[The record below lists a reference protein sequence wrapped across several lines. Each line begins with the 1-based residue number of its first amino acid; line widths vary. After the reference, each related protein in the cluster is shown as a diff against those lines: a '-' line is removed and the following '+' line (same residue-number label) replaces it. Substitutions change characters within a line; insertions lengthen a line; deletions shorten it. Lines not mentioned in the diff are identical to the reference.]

1 MSRTFTDDDLLT
13 WEAYSSGSRRG
24 ADKPAII
31 FRCLSDRAARARFIE
46 TEEGDGAL
54 PERLVET
61 VPLSELRV
69 LLARA
74 QPLP

>member
-31 FRCLSDRAARARFIE
+31 FRCLTDRAARARFIE
-46 TEEGDGAL
+46 TEGHSD
-54 PERLVET
+54 RLVST
-61 VPLSELRV
+61 VPLAELRAM
-69 LLARA
+69 LARA

>member
-24 ADKPAII
+24 ADRPAII
-31 FRCLSDRAARARFIE
+31 FRCLTDRAARARYIE
-46 TEEGDGAL
+46 TEGDGAHS
-54 PERLVET
+54 ERLVNT
-61 VPLSELRV
+61 VPLAELRAM
-69 LLARA
+69 LARA

>member
-13 WEAYSSGSRRG
+13 WEAYSSGSRRA

-31 FRCLSDRAARARFIE
+31 FRCLSDRAARARYVE
-46 TEEGDGAL
+46 TDGDGAYSQ
-54 PERLVET
+54 RLVNT
-61 VPLSELRV
+61 VAVAELRAM
-69 LLARA
+69 LARA